1 MIFEG
6 INIQAERKPI
16 RFLRLRIRRDGSPAL
31 SIPLEMSEERVQ
43 AFLEKHRTW
52 LVEKTA
58 AVRARHEQE
67 QAMHTHTFDE
77 GETFVL
83 LGERLTLRLEQGDSA
98 ARAEIQG
105 AEIILSSPRPL
116 ALRQRQRL
124 VESLLARAFLIYIEQ
139 RVAHWLPVMHE
150 APVRGIGLRNVRSRW
165 GACQPARRLLTFS
178 TRLAIYPRETVEAI
192 IVHELCH
199 LKEPSHN
206 RRFHALMAHYLPDY
220 KERERALRGSL
231 TPKPPFPEERGS
243 TPEMRRKSQDMGA
256 RKQRGT

>member
-16 RFLRLRIRRDGSPAL
+16 RSLRLRIRRDGSPAL
-31 SIPLEMSEERVQ
+31 SIPLEMSDERVR

-52 LVEKTA
+52 LAEKTA
-58 AVRARHEQE
+58 AVRAHHKQE
-67 QAMHTHTFDE
+67 QAMHTHSFEE

-83 LGERLTLRLEQGDSA
+83 LGERLTLRLAQGEGA
-98 ARAEIQG
+98 ARADIQG
-105 AEIILSSPRPL
+105 SDIILTSPRPL
-116 ALRQRQRL
+116 ALRQRARL
-124 VESLLARAFLIYIEQ
+124 VEALLGRAFLIYIEQ

-220 KERERALRGSL
+220 RERERALRGGL
-231 TPKPPFPEERGS
+231 TP
-243 TPEMRRKSQDMGA
+243 
-256 RKQRGT
+256 